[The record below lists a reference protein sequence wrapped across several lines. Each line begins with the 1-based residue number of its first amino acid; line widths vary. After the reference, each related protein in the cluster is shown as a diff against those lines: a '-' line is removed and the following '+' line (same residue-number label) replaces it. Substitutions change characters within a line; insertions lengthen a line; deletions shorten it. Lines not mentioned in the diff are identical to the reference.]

1 MRGDILDTAISNG
14 DFLCNSR
21 GTPIELAGYEE
32 LLQRVLIRLTVK
44 KGSFVYDKSLGSRL
58 YTLKATD
65 GKIKGRALALA
76 REALIEVPEVTVDD
90 VKIAL
95 TNGGENLELTVILA
109 VNNTEKEVV
118 MTI

>member
-1 MRGDILDTAISNG
+1 MDTAVSNG
-14 DFLCNSR
+14 DFLCNSK
-21 GTPIELAGYEE
+21 GTPINLGGYEE

-65 GKIKGRALALA
+65 GNIKERALALV
-76 REALIEVPEVTVDD
+76 REALIENPEVAVND

-95 TNGGENLELTVILA
+95 TNDKESLELTVILV

>member
-1 MRGDILDTAISNG
+1 MDTAVSNG
-14 DFLCNSR
+14 DFLCNSK
-21 GTPIELAGYEE
+21 GTPINLAGYEE

-65 GKIKGRALALA
+65 GNIKERALALV
-76 REALIEVPEVTVDD
+76 REALIEIPEVAVND

-95 TNGGENLELTVILA
+95 TNDKESLELTVILA